1 MHPPPLARSTV
12 SGHRGEQPAGSLLAG
27 LPGLAGSPRTSF
39 PMQTTGRRLTAL
51 TIGFI
56 AVGGSGCSSAVP
68 GSGQP
73 PLSAVEEVI
82 EWGRSVELEETADVI
97 NVSPHVNVDPRGG
110 YIVADRRE
118 AQVRLYTPSG
128 SLAARF
134 GRRGHGPGEF
144 ERVVAAVRLA
154 SNEILAADMS
164 GRVTFFDSTGSNALR
179 TQRLPLSPL
188 YDLAVYDDS
197 LVLLTGQITG
207 EEGSPLVHVWNARS
221 GEVLRSF
228 FRPTPSSPDMAR
240 AYAFTGFAD
249 VAVRRGTI
257 AVSFALSDTLRFY
270 DIQGRELRQRA
281 IPFRG
286 FRPLRK
292 AMPESDQRE
301 AIASWVEEFSSI
313 SQIHWSADG
322 TLFVQYFDMDGHEPR
337 WRLAALQEPAN
348 LLFELVD
355 SPHLLAITADDSLV
369 FADPSRDGF
378 DTWLIGRLKS

>member
-1 MHPPPLARSTV
+1 
-12 SGHRGEQPAGSLLAG
+12 
-27 LPGLAGSPRTSF
+27 
-39 PMQTTGRRLTAL
+39 MQTTGCRLAAL
-51 TIGFI
+51 EIGFI
-56 AVGGSGCSSAVP
+56 AVLAGGSACSSAAP

-73 PLSAVEEVI
+73 PLAAVEDVI
-82 EWGRSVELEETADVI
+82 EWRRSVELEETADVI
-97 NVSPHVNVDPRGG
+97 NVSPHVNIDPRGG

-118 AQVRLYTPSG
+118 ARVRLYSGSG
-128 SLAARF
+128 SLDAQF
-134 GRRGHGPGEF
+134 GGRGHGPGEF

-164 GRVTFFDSTGSNALR
+164 GRLTFFDSTGSTALR

-197 LVLLTGQITG
+197 LVLLTGRIAG
-207 EEGSPLVHVWNARS
+207 EEGSALVHVWNSRS

-228 FRPTPSSPDMAR
+228 FQPSPSSPDLAR
-240 AYAFTGFAD
+240 AYTFTGFAD

-270 DIQGRELRQRA
+270 DIQGRKLRQRA

-286 FRPLRK
+286 FRPLRQ
-292 AMPESDQRE
+292 AMPASNQRE

-313 SQIHWSADG
+313 AQIHWSADG
-322 TLFVQYFDMDGHEPR
+322 TLYVQYFDMDGHEPV
-337 WRLAALQEPAN
+337 WRLVALQEPAN
-348 LLFELVD
+348 VLFELLD
-355 SPHLLAITADDSLV
+355 SPRLLAITADNSLV